1 MFNHNTLE
9 QDIQRLGREIKERN
23 ASPEYQQMTEK
34 ERVKETIRPLVT
46 QAGSQAASSPQPEDT
61 DSKSVE
67 ETVLPGYLKDSPS
80 EIKILVERLI
90 DSVFHEGVEK
100 AVKDASRAGPFIL
113 DAFHDA
119 LADKL
124 YEELKKRKLI

>member
-34 ERVKETIRPLVT
+34 EIVKETIQPLVN
-46 QAGSQAASSPQPEDT
+46 QAVSQAASSPQPEDT

-90 DSVFHEGVEK
+90 DSVFHGGVEK
-100 AVKDASRAGPFIL
+100 GVKDASRAGPFIL
-113 DAFHDA
+113 DAF
-119 LADKL
+119 
-124 YEELKKRKLI
+124 